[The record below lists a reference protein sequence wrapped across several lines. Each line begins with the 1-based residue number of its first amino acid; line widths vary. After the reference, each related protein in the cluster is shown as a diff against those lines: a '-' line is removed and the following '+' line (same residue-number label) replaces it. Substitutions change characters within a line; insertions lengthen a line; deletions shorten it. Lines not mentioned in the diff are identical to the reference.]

1 MNEETKCP
9 KCGSELIT
17 KLGNEKRCQECG
29 LMFGLDRNPVSTQ
42 AADRKRAASAST
54 GFNRHQHEN
63 EGLEAIEAEYNAVE
77 AELREASRAVLS
89 CRGTAMELSAL
100 RQVETLA
107 RRKRDE
113 LLAIRG
119 ELIAQRTKK

>member
-1 MNEETKCP
+1 MTCP
-9 KCGSELIT
+9 YCQSSLT
-17 KLGNEKRCQECG
+17 VRLGNETHCNSCG
-29 LMFGLDRNPVSTQ
+29 KSFGLDRSPVSTQ
-42 AADRKRAASAST
+42 AANRKRAASAST